1 MVKYAVVNGADRGF
15 GLSITEKLLERGYHV
30 IAGKFLAEY
39 NLLEDLSGRFPGR
52 LAIVYMDTCNIKS
65 LENAANAA
73 RNITGRIDLIV
84 SNAALMGNGKGQD
97 IRSILDTEHML
108 RTYNTN
114 SVGALRFLSAFLPLM
129 EKGDKR
135 ICVVSSEISSLSLL
149 RRTEYYSYASS
160 KSALNMGVRLAFNE
174 LRPKG
179 YTFRLYHPGWM
190 KRQAPDGSPMN
201 TGADFPA
208 EFSAGFAIDFFLN
221 DREDED
227 RLVLIDYT
235 GLEWPF

>member
-15 GLSITEKLLERGYHV
+15 GLSISEKLLERGYHV
-30 IAGKFLAEY
+30 IAGKFLADY
-39 NLLEDLSGRFPGR
+39 NLLEDLAGRFPGR
-52 LAIVYMDTCNIKS
+52 LDIVYMDTCS
-65 LENAANAA
+65 LESLESAAEAA
-73 RNITGRIDLIV
+73 RGITDRIDLIV
-84 SNAALMGNGKGQD
+84 SNAALMGPGKGQD
-97 IRSILDTEHML
+97 IRGILDAEHML
-108 RTYNTN
+108 RTYDTN
-114 SVGALRFLSAFLPLM
+114 SAGALRYLSVFLPLM

-135 ICVVSSEISSLSLL
+135 ICIVSSEISSVSLMK
-149 RRTEYYSYASS
+149 RTEHYSYAGS

-190 KRQAPDGSPMN
+190 IRQAPDGSSIN

-208 EFSAGFAIDFFLN
+208 EFSARFAADFFLN